1 MTLKVGYCVFYVA
14 FISIITFFSVSMGID
29 IVTGVTQDQLTALQQ
44 QPTSGNTLI
53 DSLTFL
59 FNLAVFGVTTFGAL
73 ITLSTEF
80 QILFFFVVLPL
91 SAGFLWAI
99 IELARGN

>member
-1 MTLKVGYCVFYVA
+1 M
-14 FISIITFFSVSMGID
+14 SILTFFSIEM
-29 IVTGVTQDQLTALQQ
+29 GVTIVSGVDQAGLSSLQNV
-44 QPTSGNTLI
+44 PTTGNSLI

-73 ITLSTEF
+73 ITISTEF
-80 QILFFFVVLPL
+80 QILFAFVILPL
-91 SAGFLWAI
+91 SVGFLWSI

>member
-1 MTLKVGYCVFYVA
+1 MGVTVV
-14 FISIITFFSVSMGID
+14 TGID
-29 IVTGVTQDQLTALQQ
+29 QQ
-44 QPTSGNTLI
+44 QLSTLQNVPTTGNSLI

-73 ITLSTEF
+73 VSISTEF

-91 SAGFLWAI
+91 SVGFLWSI